1 MLVEYFQLFVLFI
14 NYICYV
20 DEFVCWGCSQIFD
33 FDSFYIVFFCVG
45 GNWIIVEIEVLE
57 EVIFDFVWKKY
68 QMFVWYL
75 IIVDGQ
81 GIILVNIG
89 VGLLN
94 VKIICDYLVVLC
106 LDVWL
111 MIGYCG
117 GLCESQVIGD
127 YVFVYVYLCDDY
139 VFDVVLLFD
148 IFILSIVEV

>member
-1 MLVEYFQLFVLFI
+1 ML
-14 NYICYV
+14 
-20 DEFVCWGCSQIFD
+20 
-33 FDSFYIVFFCVG
+33 
-45 GNWIIVEIEVLE
+45 
-57 EVIFDFVWKKY
+57 
-68 QMFVWYL
+68 VWYL

-94 VKIICDYLVVLC
+94 VKIICDYLVVLR